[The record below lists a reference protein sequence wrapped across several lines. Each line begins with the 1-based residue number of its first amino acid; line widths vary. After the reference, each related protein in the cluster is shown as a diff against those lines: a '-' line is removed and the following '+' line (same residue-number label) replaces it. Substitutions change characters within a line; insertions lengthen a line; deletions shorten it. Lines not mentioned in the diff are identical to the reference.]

1 VGFAWAFLRAG
12 ARAVAAGLWDVSDSS
27 TEQLMNEFYRRMA
40 AGADPVTA
48 MRQAKLALLGSAR
61 FARPYYW
68 APFQIY
74 VASLGQ

>member
-1 VGFAWAFLRAG
+1 
-12 ARAVAAGLWDVSDSS
+12 VAAGLWDVSDSS

-48 MRQAKLALLGSAR
+48 MRQAKLELLGSTH

-74 VASLGQ
+74 VASLRR